1 MSRAVAYTQLNMN
14 CREQLLDLEMRLV
27 VDLMPWQ
34 KSVLV
39 VLRRGSGIDCIGF
52 CQDVKS
58 KADYSPTA
66 IMHGIQRNLARIY
79 VHR

>member
-1 MSRAVAYTQLNMN
+1 
-14 CREQLLDLEMRLV
+14 
-27 VDLMPWQ
+27 MPWQ